1 VKFIQE
7 YLGHAKSETTM
18 RSIHASDEDLLRGSE
33 IFVQNMS
40 VKKEV
45 VKWNR

>member
-1 VKFIQE
+1 MKFIQE
-7 YLGHAKSETTM
+7 FLGHDKLEMTM

-33 IFVQNMS
+33 FFVKNMS